1 VKRSG
6 KDHALAFRRLRKC
19 EDCEAKAR
27 ELAAREGG
35 IEGASPAERK
45 LANFKN
51 HGLWLRALVDW
62 VVEQGIPGVFAFD
75 SYFTNAPVL
84 VHIASHS
91 RSYVRGVHDIP

>member
-1 VKRSG
+1 MAHDELMANEVKRSG
-6 KDHALAFRRLRKC
+6 KDPALAFRRLRKR

-51 HGLWLRALVDW
+51 HRLLGSDDPDHHR
-62 VVEQGIPGVFAFD
+62 
-75 SYFTNAPVL
+75 
-84 VHIASHS
+84 
-91 RSYVRGVHDIP
+91 